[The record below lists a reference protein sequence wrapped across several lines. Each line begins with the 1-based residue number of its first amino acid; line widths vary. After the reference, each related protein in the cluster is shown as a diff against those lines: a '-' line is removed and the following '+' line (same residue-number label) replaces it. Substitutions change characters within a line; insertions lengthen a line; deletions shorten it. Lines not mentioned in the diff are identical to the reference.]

1 MVYSKMKALGYK
13 AYHIS
18 DISSIY
24 YSKDKIVF
32 IGKDEKMN
40 VICESDKKYGRS
52 IKFNRNHDMFEI
64 VIEKYREFHEE
75 TRYYIDSNNNLFKA
89 DVAIEDEDIWI
100 SIGDNR
106 VLYYNK
112 KNKKKQSIRLDE
124 LNYTRLVESVL
135 YRDRRLMTIIDDRC
149 ICVTDFILDLE
160 KGEVIRT
167 LGHTYV
173 HNGFIY
179 FRHRNDEDNIVDMFY
194 SFEHRKFFI
203 CNKIKYN
210 DKKIATGVRGYYKD
224 DASGEIYGVAVEEN
238 EGKYEKLIKSLTSD
252 NRNVLYMID
261 TNNGFKTNEV

>member
-1 MVYSKMKALGYK
+1 MKALGYS
-13 AYHIS
+13 AYYLN

-40 VICESDKKYGRS
+40 VICKSSKKYGHS
-52 IKFNRNHDMFEI
+52 IKFNRNHDIFEI
-64 VIEKYREFHEE
+64 VIEKHGEFHKE

-112 KNKKKQSIRLDE
+112 KNKKKLSISLDG
-124 LNYTRLVESVL
+124 LNYTRLVESVI
-135 YRDRRLMTIIDDRC
+135 YRSRRIMTIVDDRC
-149 ICVTDFILDLE
+149 ICVTDLVLDLE
-160 KGEVIRT
+160 TEKVIRT
-167 LGHTYV
+167 LGHTYI

-179 FRHRNDEDNIVDMFY
+179 FRQRDNEDNIIDVFY
-194 SFEHRKFFI
+194 SFEHRKFFT
-203 CNKIKYN
+203 CNKIKYDDTRRAIGVSGYAKN
-210 DKKIATGVRGYYKD
+210 ERTGEVQK
-224 DASGEIYGVAVEEN
+224 VAIEEN
-238 EGKYEKLIKSLTSD
+238 TDRYGKFIKSITSD

>member
-1 MVYSKMKALGYK
+1 MVYSKMKALGYS

-18 DISSIY
+18 DISSLY

-64 VIEKYREFHEE
+64 VIEKYGEFHEE
-75 TRYYIDSNNNLFKA
+75 TRYYIDNNNNLFKA

-149 ICVTDFILDLE
+149 ICVTDFIIDLE
-160 KGEVIRT
+160 TEKVIRT

-173 HNGFIY
+173 HDGFIY
-179 FRHRNDEDNIVDMFY
+179 FRQRVDESRTTGKFY
-194 SFEHRKFFI
+194 SFEHRKFFT
-203 CNKIKYN
+203 CNNIRYN
-210 DKKIATGVRGYYKD
+210 DAGIAIGVSGYAKD
-224 DASGEIYGVAVEEN
+224 ERTGEIQKVTIEEN
-238 EGKYEKLIKSLTSD
+238 KDRYGKFIKSITSD